1 MNPKFED
8 NLNVKTSV
16 LSGIPS
22 FEELKTWKDVPSSTM
37 KNMSFKDKQLKSRE
51 GFSIET
57 SNRFEGLAEE
67 GWGPIII
74 EQAVQS
80 PAFNIQCK
88 LKSEDYLRKNLR
100 NEIKSKKNKTTK
112 NKKRKSRKD
121 KTFKEAPQPASPCSC
136 GESPG

>member
-1 MNPKFED
+1 MSPKFED
-8 NLNVKTSV
+8 NLDVKTFV

-22 FEELKTWKDVPSSTM
+22 AEELKTWKDVPSSTM
-37 KNMSFKDKQLKSRE
+37 KNMSVKDKQLKSRK

-80 PAFNIQCK
+80 PDFNIQCK

-100 NEIKSKKNKTTK
+100 NKIKSKKN
-112 NKKRKSRKD
+112 
-121 KTFKEAPQPASPCSC
+121 
-136 GESPG
+136 